1 MARPGHLLDAD
12 LHRARLA
19 IGEFGPFERRADLVE
34 QRWPAS
40 SLLAD
45 RPNAN
50 GHDAWQQVG
59 KVFGKQARS
68 ERRRRSPVQPHC
80 GGRGEKRVHAL
91 RQQPEHDEL
100 STSPTPAVASVGG
113 ALALALT
120 MTRPSGEAMT
130 MSLPLRTTTT
140 GLLTPTEYKPSV
152 MVTTA
157 RPWSD
162 VQRPTKQ

>member
-1 MARPGHLLDAD
+1 M
-12 LHRARLA
+12 
-19 IGEFGPFERRADLVE
+19 
-34 QRWPAS
+34 
-40 SLLAD
+40 
-45 RPNAN
+45 
-50 GHDAWQQVG
+50 
-59 KVFGKQARS
+59 
-68 ERRRRSPVQPHC
+68 QPHR

-91 RQQPEHDEL
+91 RQQPEHDEF

-113 ALALALT
+113 ALALT

-157 RPWSD
+157 PPWSD